1 MADSDQNKLYVGG
14 ISRGTTEDALKA
26 HFVKYG
32 AVVAAVVAKDRETGN
47 PRGFGFVSL
56 EDSSAVDRALGDTHC
71 ILERM
76 VCAKTLI
83 FFLVMQGVSG
93 QLACTLAKPVSP
105 FHSCFTRLRVG

>member
-83 FFLVMQGVSG
+83 FFGNAGCLRP
-93 QLACTLAKPVSP
+93 ACVRPAEPFSP